1 MDKIL
6 SKMATLNLPQDPADF
21 PEWFWTNSN
30 GNNLIRVLNFYALEK
45 KIGDDRIR
53 REKEYPCVYA
63 LALNNFSKTEGSDWK
78 LVKVGFTHKSTK
90 KDSNNRMEQLTK
102 EIESKL
108 NPGETAS
115 NPPVT
120 VATLFALRIGSVDTT
135 PFHETENRI
144 RRKVGTPIK
153 KEKAKEL
160 NLPVPTEW
168 VLTPQSHIN
177 KMKVAIEKMKK
188 FTGKGDE
195 KLKKGDEKLK
205 KGDEKLKKGDEKLKK
220 GEVDITA
227 VPDLID
233 VFLSKWSPPTPPLPP
248 TDHEFQDWIQKEAGE
263 EEPKKEN

>member
-1 MDKIL
+1 MDDIL
-6 SKMATLNLPQDPADF
+6 SDMMATLNLPKKSANF
-21 PEWFWTNSN
+21 PEWFWTKSN

-63 LALNNFSKTEGSDWK
+63 LALNNFPMPEGSDWK

-90 KDSNNRMEQLTK
+90 KDSNNRMEQLTR
-102 EIESKL
+102 EIESNL
-108 NPGETAS
+108 NQGATAS

-153 KEKAKEL
+153 KERAKEL

-168 VLTPQSHIN
+168 VLTTQSH
-177 KMKVAIEKMKK
+177 IEKMK
-188 FTGKGDE
+188 DAINE
-195 KLKKGDEKLK
+195 VKKSTTE
-205 KGDEKLKKGDEKLKK
+205 EDEKLKK

-233 VFLSKWSPPTPPLPP
+233 VFLSKRSLPAPPLPP
-248 TDHEFQDWIQKEAGE
+248 GEAGKK
-263 EEPKKEN
+263 EPKKEKLK

>member
-1 MDKIL
+1 MDDIL
-6 SKMATLNLPQDPADF
+6 SDMMATLNLPKKSANF
-21 PEWFWTNSN
+21 PEWFWTKSN

-63 LALNNFSKTEGSDWK
+63 LALNNFPMPEGRDWK

-90 KDSNNRMEQLTK
+90 KDSNNRMEQLTR
-102 EIESKL
+102 EIESNL
-108 NPGETAS
+108 NQGATAS

-135 PFHETENRI
+135 PFHDTENRI
-144 RRKVGTPIK
+144 RRKVGTPIT
-153 KEKAKEL
+153 KERAKEL

-168 VLTPQSHIN
+168 VLTTQSH
-177 KMKVAIEKMKK
+177 IEKMK
-188 FTGKGDE
+188 DAINE
-195 KLKKGDEKLK
+195 VKKSTTE
-205 KGDEKLKKGDEKLKK
+205 EDEKLKK

-233 VFLSKWSPPTPPLPP
+233 VFLSKRSLPAPPLPP
-248 TDHEFQDWIQKEAGE
+248 GEAGKK
-263 EEPKKEN
+263 EPKKEKLK

>member
-1 MDKIL
+1 MDNIL
-6 SKMATLNLPQDPADF
+6 SKMMDDLNLQGNSANF
-21 PEWFWTNSN
+21 PKWFWTGSN

-63 LALNNFSKTEGSDWK
+63 LALNNFSKVGSDWK

-90 KDSNNRMEQLTK
+90 KDSNNRMEQLTR

-108 NPGETAS
+108 NQGATAS

-168 VLTPQSHIN
+168 VLTTQSHIK
-177 KMKVAIEKMKK
+177 KMKAAIKKMKEV
-188 FTGKGDE
+188 TEEEDE
-195 KLKKGDEKLK
+195 KLR
-205 KGDEKLKKGDEKLKK
+205 K

-248 TDHEFQDWIQKEAGE
+248 TEFQDWIQKEAGK

>member
-1 MDKIL
+1 MDDIL
-6 SKMATLNLPQDPADF
+6 SDMMATLNLPKKSANF
-21 PEWFWTNSN
+21 PEWFWTKSN

-63 LALNNFSKTEGSDWK
+63 LALNNFPMPEGRDWK

-90 KDSNNRMEQLTK
+90 KDSNNRMEQLTR
-102 EIESKL
+102 EIESNL
-108 NPGETAS
+108 NQGATAS

-144 RRKVGTPIK
+144 RRKVGTPIT
-153 KEKAKEL
+153 KERAKEL

-168 VLTPQSHIN
+168 VLTTQSH
-177 KMKVAIEKMKK
+177 IEKMK
-188 FTGKGDE
+188 DAINE
-195 KLKKGDEKLK
+195 VKKSTTE
-205 KGDEKLKKGDEKLKK
+205 EDEKLKK

-233 VFLSKWSPPTPPLPP
+233 VFLSKRSLPAPPLPP
-248 TDHEFQDWIQKEAGE
+248 T
-263 EEPKKEN
+263 

>member
-1 MDKIL
+1 MDDIL
-6 SKMATLNLPQDPADF
+6 SDMMATLNLPKKSANF
-21 PEWFWTNSN
+21 PEWFWTKSN

-63 LALNNFSKTEGSDWK
+63 LALNNFPMPEGRDWK

-90 KDSNNRMEQLTK
+90 KDSNNRMEQLTR
-102 EIESKL
+102 EIESNL
-108 NPGETAS
+108 NQGATAS

-135 PFHETENRI
+135 PFHETEKRI

-153 KEKAKEL
+153 KERAKEL

-168 VLTPQSHIN
+168 VLTTQSH
-177 KMKVAIEKMKK
+177 IEKMK
-188 FTGKGDE
+188 DAINE
-195 KLKKGDEKLK
+195 VKKSTTE
-205 KGDEKLKKGDEKLKK
+205 EDEKLKK

-233 VFLSKWSPPTPPLPP
+233 VFLSKRSLPAPPLPP
-248 TDHEFQDWIQKEAGE
+248 T
-263 EEPKKEN
+263 

>member
-1 MDKIL
+1 MDDIL
-6 SKMATLNLPQDPADF
+6 SDMMATLNLPKKSANF
-21 PEWFWTNSN
+21 PEWFWTKSN

-63 LALNNFSKTEGSDWK
+63 LALNNFPMPEGRDWK

-90 KDSNNRMEQLTK
+90 KDSNNRMEQLTR
-102 EIESKL
+102 EIESNL
-108 NPGETAS
+108 NQGATAS

-153 KEKAKEL
+153 KERAKEL

-168 VLTPQSHIN
+168 VLTTQSH
-177 KMKVAIEKMKK
+177 IEKMK
-188 FTGKGDE
+188 DAINE
-195 KLKKGDEKLK
+195 VKKSTTE
-205 KGDEKLKKGDEKLKK
+205 EDEKLKK

-233 VFLSKWSPPTPPLPP
+233 VFLSKRSLPAPPLPP
-248 TDHEFQDWIQKEAGE
+248 T
-263 EEPKKEN
+263 

>member
-1 MDKIL
+1 MDDIL
-6 SKMATLNLPQDPADF
+6 SDMMATLNLPKKSANF
-21 PEWFWTNSN
+21 PEWFWTKSN

-63 LALNNFSKTEGSDWK
+63 LALNNFPMPEGRDWK

-90 KDSNNRMEQLTK
+90 KDSNNRMEQLTR
-102 EIESKL
+102 EIESNL
-108 NPGETAS
+108 NQGATAS

-153 KEKAKEL
+153 KERAKEL

-168 VLTPQSHIN
+168 VLTTQSH
-177 KMKVAIEKMKK
+177 IEKMK
-188 FTGKGDE
+188 DAINE
-195 KLKKGDEKLK
+195 VKKSTTE
-205 KGDEKLKKGDEKLKK
+205 EDEKLKK

-233 VFLSKWSPPTPPLPP
+233 VFLSKRSLPAPPLPP
-248 TDHEFQDWIQKEAGE
+248 GEAGKK
-263 EEPKKEN
+263 EPKKEKLK

>member
-1 MDKIL
+1 MDDIL
-6 SKMATLNLPQDPADF
+6 SDMMATLNLPKKSANF
-21 PEWFWTNSN
+21 PEWFWTKSN

-63 LALNNFSKTEGSDWK
+63 LALNNFPMPEGSDWK

-90 KDSNNRMEQLTK
+90 KDSNNRMEQLTR
-102 EIESKL
+102 EIESNL
-108 NPGETAS
+108 NQGATAS

-144 RRKVGTPIK
+144 RRKVGTPIT
-153 KEKAKEL
+153 KERAKEL

-168 VLTPQSHIN
+168 VLTTQSH
-177 KMKVAIEKMKK
+177 IEKMK
-188 FTGKGDE
+188 DAINE
-195 KLKKGDEKLK
+195 VKKSTTE
-205 KGDEKLKKGDEKLKK
+205 EDEKLKK

-233 VFLSKWSPPTPPLPP
+233 VFLSKRSLPAPPLPP
-248 TDHEFQDWIQKEAGE
+248 GEAGKK
-263 EEPKKEN
+263 EPKKEKLK

>member
-1 MDKIL
+1 MDDIL
-6 SKMATLNLPQDPADF
+6 SDMMATLNLPKKSANF
-21 PEWFWTNSN
+21 PEWFWTKSN

-63 LALNNFSKTEGSDWK
+63 LALNNFPMPEGRDWK

-90 KDSNNRMEQLTK
+90 KDSNNRMEQLTR
-102 EIESKL
+102 EIESNL
-108 NPGETAS
+108 NQGATAS

-135 PFHETENRI
+135 PFHETEKRI
-144 RRKVGTPIK
+144 RRKVGTPIT
-153 KEKAKEL
+153 KERAKEL

-168 VLTPQSHIN
+168 VLTTQSH
-177 KMKVAIEKMKK
+177 IEKMK
-188 FTGKGDE
+188 DAINE
-195 KLKKGDEKLK
+195 VKKSTTE
-205 KGDEKLKKGDEKLKK
+205 EDEKLKK

-233 VFLSKWSPPTPPLPP
+233 VFLSKRSLPAPPLPP
-248 TDHEFQDWIQKEAGE
+248 GEAGKK
-263 EEPKKEN
+263 EPKKEKLK

>member
-1 MDKIL
+1 MDDIL
-6 SKMATLNLPQDPADF
+6 SNMMVTLNLPENPADF
-21 PEWFWTNSN
+21 PGWFWTKSN

-63 LALNNFSKTEGSDWK
+63 LALNNFSIAEGSDWK

-90 KDSNNRMEQLTK
+90 KDSNNRMEQLTR
-102 EIESKL
+102 EIESNL
-108 NPGETAS
+108 NQGATAS

-177 KMKVAIEKMKK
+177 KMKAAIKEMKK
-188 FTGKGDE
+188 FTE
-195 KLKKGDEKLK
+195 KEDK
-205 KGDEKLKKGDEKLKK
+205 KLKK

-248 TDHEFQDWIQKEAGE
+248 TEFQDWIQKEAGK

>member
-1 MDKIL
+1 MDDIL
-6 SKMATLNLPQDPADF
+6 SDMMATLNLPKKSANF
-21 PEWFWTNSN
+21 PEWFWTKSN

-63 LALNNFSKTEGSDWK
+63 LALNNFPMPEGRDWK

-90 KDSNNRMEQLTK
+90 KDSNNRMEQLTR
-102 EIESKL
+102 EIESNL
-108 NPGETAS
+108 NQGAS

-144 RRKVGTPIK
+144 RRKVGTPIT
-153 KEKAKEL
+153 KERAKEL

-168 VLTPQSHIN
+168 VLTTQSH
-177 KMKVAIEKMKK
+177 IEKMK
-188 FTGKGDE
+188 DAINE
-195 KLKKGDEKLK
+195 VKKSTTE
-205 KGDEKLKKGDEKLKK
+205 EDEKLKK

-233 VFLSKWSPPTPPLPP
+233 VFLSKRSLPAPPLPP
-248 TDHEFQDWIQKEAGE
+248 GEAGKK
-263 EEPKKEN
+263 EPKKEKLK